1 MRFTGSTRAA
11 IVIPLTA
18 LPGLKLER
26 LSDQLEITNTLYL
39 ENISSDLWPGI
50 KISAYIGNP
59 PWGAK
64 SFRPS
69 ELKSKAFS
77 TLDFKVL
84 IRIRYQ
90 SPLKTEKKLKSCN
103 FPRDYLTAIE
113 RTTAKHAETKRFELL
128 IVCIFIP
135 NM

>member
-1 MRFTGSTRAA
+1 MADPLCTFHSSAHCAA
-11 IVIPLTA
+11 IIFA
-18 LPGLKLER
+18 
-26 LSDQLEITNTLYL
+26 I
-39 ENISSDLWPGI
+39 EN
-50 KISAYIGNP
+50 
-59 PWGAK
+59 
-64 SFRPS
+64 
-69 ELKSKAFS
+69 